1 MVFVIL
7 LQVHKMNFFNRWQI
21 LMLSLVYELTEY
33 KQYWNRSW
41 FGESSESVQCAM
53 LKVCDACADMS
64 QLWRTVPIRKTFP
77 WFLGFMM
84 LKSPERLLKFASVVW
99 VGTLYM
105 DYVYV
110 CDIYVHVQGLYRL
123 FMLRKLTMSDN
134 EITRLSN
141 DLGQLV
147 NLQEL
152 DVSRN
157 GLSV

>member
-1 MVFVIL
+1 
-7 LQVHKMNFFNRWQI
+7 
-21 LMLSLVYELTEY
+21 
-33 KQYWNRSW
+33 
-41 FGESSESVQCAM
+41 
-53 LKVCDACADMS
+53 
-64 QLWRTVPIRKTFP
+64 
-77 WFLGFMM
+77 
-84 LKSPERLLKFASVVW
+84 
-99 VGTLYM
+99 M